1 MDLLLI
7 RHAQTHSNVARAL
20 DTGLPGADLT
30 ELGERQVA
38 ELAELLDGERIDAV
52 WCSPTLR
59 TRRTATGLAERRGLE
74 PEVRDGLVEISA
86 GDWEMSTA
94 DEHGAAYR
102 EAIVAAMDGGDGPLV
117 PGGETREQVLARF
130 DAVIEEARASGHD
143 RVALVSH
150 GAVLRAW
157 CGIRVANVPFEL
169 VRDRPL
175 GNTGLIRLHENGA
188 GWEATEWD
196 TEAVEPG
203 GEAGPAAGPA

>member
-20 DTGLPGADLT
+20 DTALPGADLT
-30 ELGERQVA
+30 DLGERQVA
-38 ELAELLDGERIDAV
+38 ELARLLDGEKIDAV

-59 TRRTATGLAERRGLE
+59 TRRTAAGLAEQRGLE

-117 PGGETREQVLARF
+117 PGRGDPGGGAGTVRRGGRRGPLVWPRQG
-130 DAVIEEARASGHD
+130 RAGQP
-143 RVALVSH
+143 RR
-150 GAVLRAW
+150 RAP
-157 CGIRVANVPFEL
+157 GL
-169 VRDRPL
+169 VRHAGRATCRSSWSATDRS
-175 GNTGLIRLHENGA
+175 
-188 GWEATEWD
+188 ATQ
-196 TEAVEPG
+196 G
-203 GEAGPAAGPA
+203 